1 MTRTREARTPPP
13 HGPIRIA
20 LVDRETTIRAGLRL
34 LLDAVP
40 GFAVVAESGDC
51 IGAARAI
58 ARRRP
63 DVAVVALEQFDDVDL
78 ERVVEAAA
86 GAGTRVLALADAE
99 SPDTV
104 LAAVRAGALGVVTRD
119 EPIETLA
126 RAIASLEASEA
137 WFRRRA
143 VATILAAL
151 RSANPAIGVDPD
163 AARFA
168 SLTRREREVAGLVSE
183 GLRNR
188 EVAERL
194 FISEVTVR
202 HHLTRVFEKLGVAN
216 RVALLG
222 FARHVDAGS

>member
-20 LVDRETTIRAGLRL
+20 LVDRETTIRAGLRI

-40 GFAVVAESGDC
+40 GFAVVA
-51 IGAARAI
+51 
-58 ARRRP
+58 
-63 DVAVVALEQFDDVDL
+63 VVALEQFDDAGL
-78 ERVVEAAA
+78 ERVVEAATA
-86 GAGTRVLALADAE
+86 AGTRVLALADAE
-99 SPDTV
+99 SPETV

-119 EPIETLA
+119 EPVETVA

-151 RSANPAIGVDPD
+151 RRANPAIGVDPR